1 MPKVNAANER
11 IKRKYYTWLR
21 EARGQ
26 SEATIDQVAAS
37 IDRFEVYAKRADFR
51 SFHTE
56 RVKAFKA
63 HLAEERS
70 ARTSN
75 RLSHATIY
83 ATLSNLRTFFQWL
96 AGQPGY
102 KQSFA
107 FGDWEYFS
115 PSGATTSIAKARRP
129 SRAPTLT
136 EIRHVIGLMPAT
148 TEIEQRNR
156 AVVAFITVSGARVS
170 AVASFQLGHIDI
182 ERRLVVQDARI
193 VRTKFHKTFE
203 TWFFPIGDD
212 LEQIVVDWVRYLLN
226 EKGWGPK
233 DPLFPSTSVGLNE
246 TGQFGPLGL
255 ARSPWSSTG
264 PLREILRE
272 AFGRAGLAYP
282 NPHSFR
288 ETLAAFGRE
297 HCEGLAEMQAW
308 AQNLG
313 HESLTTTFGSYAKVS
328 SDEQRRLVRRIGKA
342 M

>member
-1 MPKVNAANER
+1 MPKFNAANEQ

-37 IDRFEVYAKRADFR
+37 IDRFEDYAKRADFR

-56 RVKAFKA
+56 RVKAFKE
-63 HLAEERS
+63 HLAGDLS
-70 ARTSN
+70 VRTSK

-83 ATLSNLRTFFQWL
+83 ATLSNLRMFFQWL

-107 FGDWEYFS
+107 FGDWDYFS
-115 PSGATTSIAKARRP
+115 PSGATSSIAKARRP

-136 EIRHVIGLMPAT
+136 EIRHVIGLMPTAT
-148 TEIEQRNR
+148 EVERRDR
-156 AVVAFITVSGARVS
+156 AVIAFIAVTGARVS

-182 ERRLVVQDARI
+182 ERRVVFQDARD
-193 VRTKFHKTFE
+193 VRTKFRKTFE
-203 TWFFPIGDD
+203 TWFFPIGGD

-226 EKGWGPK
+226 EKGWGLK
-233 DPLFPSTSVGLNE
+233 DPLFPSTNVGLND

-328 SDEQRRLVRRIGKA
+328 SDEQRRLVRSIGKA

>member
-1 MPKVNAANER
+1 
-11 IKRKYYTWLR
+11 
-21 EARGQ
+21 
-26 SEATIDQVAAS
+26 VAAS

-51 SFHTE
+51 TFHTE

-63 HLAEERS
+63 HLSEERS

-75 RLSHATIY
+75 GLSHATIY
-83 ATLSNLRTFFQWL
+83 ATLSNLRAFFQWL

-129 SRAPTLT
+129 SRAPTVA

-148 TEIEQRNR
+148 TEMEQRDR
-156 AVVAFITVSGARVS
+156 AVVAFITVTGARVS

-182 ERRLVVQDARI
+182 ERRVVFQDARN
-193 VRTKFHKTFE
+193 VRTKFRKTFE
-203 TWFFPIGDD
+203 TWFFPIGGD

-233 DPLFPSTSVGLNE
+233 DPLFPSTSVGLND
-246 TGQFGPLGL
+246 TGQFGSLGL

-264 PLREILRE
+264 PMRGILRE

-288 ETLAAFGRE
+288 ETLAVFGRE

-328 SDEQRRLVRRIGKA
+328 SDEQRRLVRRVK
-342 M
+342 